1 MNVRI
6 GGYWVSTALVALG
19 FALGGVMDLLAGP
32 EVMASL
38 QALGYPA
45 YLAGFLGL
53 WKVLGA
59 LAVLA
64 PRMPL
69 LKEWAYAGMFFD
81 LIGAAY
87 SHAQSGDPVAKVLTP
102 LVFLALLAVS
112 WTLRPASRRLPRE
125 SRPDSGPAQASGALA
140 SARI

>member
-1 MNVRI
+1 MKVQI
-6 GGYWVSTALVALG
+6 AGYWFSTALVALG

-32 EVMASL
+32 EVLASL
-38 QALGYPA
+38 RELGYPA

-64 PRMPL
+64 PRTAL

-81 LIGAAY
+81 LTGAAY
-87 SHAQSGDPVAKVLTP
+87 SHAQSGDPLAKVLTP

-112 WTLRPASRRLPRE
+112 WALRPAGRRLPRE
-125 SRPDSGPAQASGALA
+125 TRPDSGPVLATGAF
-140 SARI
+140 SRARG